1 MLTALQPVTPK
12 DPLLRLGRYLAQK
25 STGPVEKKIAELVGQ
40 AREEFP
46 AALTGDPSGEGQAGG
61 GQQMKSTCRGAGEPD
76 GGHLL

>member
-46 AALTGDPSGEGQAGG
+46 HFAGRDAGVRLAPTLRTG
-61 GQQMKSTCRGAGEPD
+61 MKR
-76 GGHLL
+76 